1 MTRTVFDN
9 SMVAHVW
16 AQRRQDSGKSGNGN
30 FYFEG
35 PFLYSYGSHFLVGY
49 ALPDG
54 RALLNSDG
62 YSISTSRH
70 KSYAWG
76 AVRGRSFHVP
86 NLTEFRDVLAG
97 AERDGQRVT
106 GQTPDQEAASMARR
120 VERAAQLISREGV
133 KLAKGQTLNPN
144 TRRPDFS
151 SFSTEAAAVI
161 FEALGLP
168 PAKAARAAAKALKAR
183 ETNLA
188 QWSKAEADSKTQAAL
203 NLAKETAAKP
213 LSETLA
219 QLHQLER
226 SGRLNARFDGPRME
240 GKARALF
247 AAAKVAKGKGLAKV
261 AAAVMA
267 HYRLIRERVKL
278 WPEIEGPAAVRAELR
293 TAFRVI
299 REARALLSL
308 TPAQLG
314 DAEESRNWYEKPDKL
329 ARDARD
335 TLAALGLIS
344 MEGKTPVKARAK
356 ALARYLGAVG
366 IPESVTAA
374 RANELAKAL
383 GAMGDRAL
391 LAWVRKAN
399 RERVAAIRALREAMA
414 GNPAEAPA
422 AVIRAGAK
430 ALRDV
435 AHNLDTGRDVMPWK
449 VGLWTAE
456 GARAEYKAAEAIL
469 AAAEEREREKA
480 EAELAAWAEARKA
493 AWLAGQPE
501 PARPDSVYAYSSRV
515 SYGAA
520 RMEDS
525 EGGALIRARDVIR
538 DGSGMITGGTL
549 ETSQGAEVPL
559 THAIRA
565 FRFLKLCREKGQA
578 DPAFD
583 GWRANGKTLPV
594 GHFRVDQVDREGNF
608 RAGCHRINW
617 AEVARLAASLGL
629 DQLTAENTTE
639 PTRGA
644 A

>member
-35 PFLYSYGSHFLVGY
+35 PFLYSYGTHFLVGY

-70 KSYAWG
+70 KSEAWR

-97 AERDGQRVT
+97 AERDAQRVT

-151 SFSTEAAAVI
+151 SFSTEAAAVT

-168 PAKAARAAAKALKAR
+168 PAEAARAAAKALKAR
-183 ETNLA
+183 ETNRA
-188 QWSKAEADSKTQAAL
+188 QWAKAEADSKAQAAL

-226 SGRLNARFDGPRME
+226 SGRLNARFDGPRKE
-240 GKARALF
+240 AEARALF

-299 REARALLSL
+299 R
-308 TPAQLG
+308 
-314 DAEESRNWYEKPDKL
+314 L
-329 ARDARD
+329 ARSYVAMTPRELGAAQAGEAWNRKPVRLSIDARE
-335 TLAALGLIS
+335 TLQALGLINGDKPANRNWTAALYRYARVAGIKTEGPYPAEPFAAELVS
-344 MEGKTPVKARAK
+344 MAERAERSEQRHVIRGQIADLRAFRE
-356 ALARYLGAVG
+356 ALA
-366 IPESVTAA
+366 S
-374 RANELAKAL
+374 
-383 GAMGDRAL
+383 D
-391 LAWVRKAN
+391 
-399 RERVAAIRALREAMA
+399 
-414 GNPAEAPA
+414 PA
-422 AVIRAGAK
+422 AVHFDVVESAYRSACNACNTWGWGDLAKLSGPWAAGGWTLESLRG
-430 ALRDV
+430 LRDGMV
-435 AHNLDTGRDVMPWK
+435 ATLEASRARD
-449 VGLWTAE
+449 TAE
-456 GARAEYKAAEAIL
+456 KEAAALAYVEARA
-469 AAAEEREREKA
+469 
-480 EAELAAWAEARKA
+480 AAWI
-493 AWLAGQPE
+493 AGLPE
-501 PARPDSVYAYSSRV
+501 PERPPVMGTSRGYNV
-515 SYGAA
+515 

-525 EGGALIRARDVIR
+525 EGGALIRARSVTR
-538 DGSGMITGGTL
+538 DESGMITGGTL

-565 FRFLKLCREKGQA
+565 FRFLKLCRDKGQ
-578 DPAFD
+578 
-583 GWRANGKTLPV
+583 GWQANGKTLPV
-594 GHFRVDQVDREGNF
+594 GHFKVDHIDSEGNF
-608 RAGCHRINW
+608 RAGCHQINW
-617 AEVARLAASLGL
+617 GEVARVAAELGL
-629 DQLTAENTTE
+629 DHLAPENTTE
-639 PTRGA
+639 PTPGH
-644 A
+644 